1 MTPTLDSAFVRQQF
15 PAFAAEAMRGQA
27 FFESAGGSYMCRQVI
42 DRYNRYFT
50 ERKVQ
55 PYYPFA
61 ASTLAGQEMDEARR
75 RIAAMLGVESDELL
89 FGPSTSQNTYV
100 LTQAF
105 RQMLSPGDAIIVT
118 NQDHE
123 ANSGIWRTLADSG
136 IEVREWSVEPETG
149 ALKIADLENLLD
161 GKVRLVCFPHCSNI
175 VAEINP
181 AAEIVARVH
190 AAGAVACVDGVSLAP
205 HGWPNVGDMGADIYL
220 FSAYKTWGPHQGIMV
235 VRKALAE
242 RLPNQS
248 HFFNA
253 DVPSK
258 RLVPAGPDH
267 AAVAACA
274 GMVDYLETIHSHHFA
289 GDAPAAQISADLR
302 GLFAAHEQALLQP
315 LLNYVTAKNSLTLL
329 GPNEASR
336 RAATVTLMANRPAQ
350 DLATDLAKHG
360 VMAGGGH
367 FYGRRLMEAMGHDAG
382 HGALRISF
390 VHYTTQA
397 EIDQAI
403 TALEQIL

>member
-1 MTPTLDSAFVRQQF
+1 MTPALDSTFVRQQF
-15 PAFAAEAMRGQA
+15 PAFEAEALRGQA

-42 DRYNRYFT
+42 DRYNRYFV

-55 PYYPFA
+55 PYYPFE
-61 ASTLAGQEMDEARR
+61 ASSLAGNEMDEART
-75 RIAAMLGVESDELL
+75 RIAALLGVETDELL

-105 RQMLSPGDAIIVT
+105 RQMLEPGDAIIVT

-123 ANSGIWRTLADSG
+123 ANCGIWRTLADSG

-149 ALKIADLENLLD
+149 SLRLSDLDNLPD
-161 GKVRLVCFPHCSNI
+161 SKVRLVCFPHCSNI

-205 HGWPNVGDMGADIYL
+205 HGWPNVGEMSADIYL
-220 FSAYKTWGPHQGIMV
+220 FSAYKTWGPHQGLMV

-248 HFFNA
+248 HFFNSEVA
-253 DVPSK
+253 SK

-274 GMVDYLETIHSHHFA
+274 GMADYLEAFHGHHFA
-289 GDAPAAQISADLR
+289 PDTPAAQINADLR
-302 GLFAAHEQALLQP
+302 GLFAEHEQELLQP
-315 LLNYVTAKNSLTLL
+315 LL
-329 GPNEASR
+329 
-336 RAATVTLMANRPAQ
+336 
-350 DLATDLAKHG
+350 D
-360 VMAGGGH
+360 
-367 FYGRRLMEAMGHDAG
+367 
-382 HGALRISF
+382 
-390 VHYTTQA
+390 
-397 EIDQAI
+397 
-403 TALEQIL
+403 

>member
-1 MTPTLDSAFVRQQF
+1 MTLDTAFVRSQF
-15 PAFAAEAMRGQA
+15 PAFSAKALEGQA

-42 DRYNRYFT
+42 ERYNRYFT

-55 PYYPFA
+55 PYYPFE
-61 ASTLAGQEMDEARR
+61 ASSLAGEEMDEART
-75 RIAAMLGVESDELL
+75 RIAGLLGVETDELL

-105 RQMLSPGDAIIVT
+105 REMLQPGDAIIVT

-123 ANSGIWRTLADSG
+123 ANSGIWRTLGDSG
-136 IEVREWSVEPETG
+136 IEVREWAVEPKTG
-149 ALKIADLENLLD
+149 SLHLTDLDNLLD
-161 GKVRLVCFPHCSNI
+161 SKVRLVCFPHCSNI

-181 AAEIVARVH
+181 AAEIVAKVH

-205 HGWPNVGDMGADIYL
+205 HGWPNVGEMGADIYL

-235 VRKALAE
+235 VRQELAE
-242 RLPNQS
+242 HLPNQS

-253 DVPSK
+253 NVPSK

-274 GMVDYLETIHSHHFA
+274 GMADYLETIHAHHFA
-289 GDAPAAQISADLR
+289 AGTSGSTVGADLH

-315 LLNYVTAKNSLTLL
+315 LLDYVKSKHSLSLL
-329 GPNEASR
+329 GPDQATQ
-336 RAATVTLMANRPAQ
+336 RAATVTVVAEQPAQ
-350 DLATDLAKHG
+350 VLATRLAKQG
-360 VMAGGGH
+360 VMVGCGH
-367 FYGRRLMEAMGHDAG
+367 FYGRRLLEAMNQDAT

-390 VHYTTQA
+390 VHYTTKA
-397 EIDQAI
+397 EVDQAI
-403 TALEQIL
+403 AALDQVL